1 MQRARRTKPRGS
13 NYNNRDNKVS
23 VLPNPMSTPRRP
35 QRLRRR
41 PTNKHLW
48 SLEERILEF
57 PPSYGSGIFECCG
70 VKGMVVSCLVCG
82 ILCYSVAIGFTYLLI
97 HTNDKNPVAL
107 HSHSIERQRRRQD
120 RHVGRRDPGRGT
132 PPPVP
137 RYYQQ
142 PCDASFHE
150 YRFSIDNG
158 CVIHPIHE
166 RPHCQFQ
173 HLQISLTSVSSVR
186 RGGEPFSPNPQ
197 PPQLQQQPSDT
208 NTTSLILGQPA
219 SYEVL
224 QYGRNTFLFSQ
235 PPIPFHHLN
244 HDDDNDQDT
253 NGRRFFYDRPT
264 FFHYIND
271 IFLHAKV
278 LDPSPSIFQC
288 PKPQQEPTVMTL
300 PGLTLLV
307 ARESYANFYHAVQ
320 MWWNAYFTLIAGSS
334 TMTTTTDPT
343 TTVDVH
349 LIFLDAHP
357 HTPLDD
363 VWSRLFAHVTYLQ
376 RDYHFQSQTG
386 HHNNNKNTMLCLE
399 QVRLIPPGTN
409 APFAV
414 AGKHATQFIHHCPN
428 HTMTR
433 QFVHHV
439 LERYNVTQ
447 VQQIPGRV
455 VVIDRLPYLA
465 HPRSNPQTIE
475 RAIPHLANVTRHV
488 LETAFASSS
497 SPTRLSLQVVALETL
512 SMQDQLRLIRQA
524 QVLVGNHGAG
534 LTHTLFLQPHSHVLE
549 LSCRR
554 LFFQRLAEWNPNVT
568 HSCLKPLVV
577 HHKDHSNQTTRAT
590 VAISPESLAD
600 YLEAHVVPI
609 LRQVLLEHH
618 QDARSS
624 AE

>member
-1 MQRARRTKPRGS
+1 MRR
-13 NYNNRDNKVS
+13 
-23 VLPNPMSTPRRP
+23 
-35 QRLRRR
+35 RRR
-41 PTNKHLW
+41 PPNQHLW
-48 SLEERILEF
+48 WCLEERILEF
-57 PPSYGSGIFECCG
+57 PSCCGGGMFECCG

-82 ILCYSVAIGFTYLLI
+82 ILCYSVAIGCTYLLI
-97 HTNDKNPVAL
+97 HTNDNKNTPVMAAL
-107 HSHSIERQRRRQD
+107 HSNSIERQRRRQD
-120 RHVGRRDPGRGT
+120 RQGHAAVGSRDPGRGT

-137 RYYQQ
+137 RYQQ

-150 YRFSIDNG
+150 YRFSLDHG

-186 RGGEPFSPNPQ
+186 LGGEPFSPDAQ
-197 PPQLQQQPSDT
+197 PPQPFASHGLNDPNDT
-208 NTTSLILGQPA
+208 KNITSLILGQPA

-244 HDDDNDQDT
+244 T
-253 NGRRFFYDRPT
+253 EGFFYDRPT
-264 FFHYIND
+264 VFHYIND

-278 LDPSPSIFQC
+278 LDPSPSSMFQC
-288 PKPQQEPTVMTL
+288 PSQQPTVMTL

-320 MWWNAYFTLIAGSS
+320 LWWNAYFTLMVDGSS
-334 TMTTTTDPT
+334 TMTTTTMDPT
-343 TTVDVH
+343 TTTDVH

-363 VWSRLFAHVTYLQ
+363 VWSRLFAPVTYLQ
-376 RDYHFQSQTG
+376 RDYHFQSQPG
-386 HHNNNKNTMLCLE
+386 HNNTLLCLE

-428 HTMTR
+428 HTMTK

-465 HPRSNPQTIE
+465 HPRSNPHTMD
-475 RAIPHLANVTRHV
+475 RSIPHLANVTRHV

-497 SPTRLSLQVVALETL
+497 SSSTRLSLQVVALETL

-577 HHKDHSNQTTRAT
+577 HSNHHQNNNTTRAT

-618 QDARSS
+618 QDALSS
-624 AE
+624 PE